1 VHGSRRAER
10 MIGGQRPV
18 MTPDLMLGEIDEA
31 AVYVPLSVS
40 AACFDPGGAPV
51 AALSVLTMA
60 DPKTGRELLTLG
72 ENVSAAA
79 DTITARLR
87 GR

>member
-1 VHGSRRAER
+1 MATSTLPAKPPSA
-10 MIGGQRPV
+10 RPPS
-18 MTPDLMLGEIDEA
+18 TRLIAL
-31 AVYVPLSVS
+31 
-40 AACFDPGGAPV
+40 V

-87 GR
+87 DH